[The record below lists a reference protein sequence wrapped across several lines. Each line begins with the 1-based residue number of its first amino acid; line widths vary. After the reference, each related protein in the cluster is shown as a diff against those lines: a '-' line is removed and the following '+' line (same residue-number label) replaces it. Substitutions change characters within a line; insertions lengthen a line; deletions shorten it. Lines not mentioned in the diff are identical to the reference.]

1 MLVPRPAPQG
11 IFVLERTAGLG
22 TRRWGLSGAP
32 TQILSREETGSRP
45 YSWGPG
51 RGNLEVGIFVP
62 PQGAGALGRR
72 YRHKQIWSCYLLKQS
87 RGGSWVPIPR
97 AGVCQEVP
105 VTGTPEGR
113 RQAKCCV
120 KVGVTSFSVLW
131 DDRDRCE
138 LRVPK
143 GCLGCRE
150 LR

>member
-1 MLVPRPAPQG
+1 MGVVRGSNSDFESGGDRIPTL
-11 IFVLERTAGLG
+11 LLG
-22 TRRWGLSGAP
+22 SW
-32 TQILSREETGSRP
+32 ET
-45 YSWGPG
+45 
-51 RGNLEVGIFVP
+51 GNLEVGIFVP

-87 RGGSWVPIPR
+87 RGGPWVPIPR

-105 VTGTPEGR
+105 ATGTPEGR

-120 KVGVTSFSVLW
+120 TVGVTGFSVLW
-131 DDRDRCE
+131 DDRDRCG

-143 GCLGCRE
+143 GCLGRRE